1 MISSKTKNLLFAIA
15 FVLGFISPFVS
26 PFMLPFASAQD
37 TNPLRYGWKPGEKY
51 GYEYEVQFDTDDA
64 TSTSSGYVTY
74 ELKERDVAKN
84 LDGESLDSIEEG
96 ESTSSSFA
104 VTKDGYLL
112 TCAHCVQGARTILI
126 RVGEKEHPATLVDVN
141 DELDLAV
148 LKIDAQN
155 LPTVTLGKNSQV
167 QLAQDV
173 RAIGYPLS
181 DVLGSS
187 VKVTR
192 GSVAGFVETDS
203 GQNIQIDAA
212 VNFGNSGGPLVDDT
226 GTVVG
231 VVNAKLSGERIAK
244 VGFSVPIRYACE
256 MLDRNKVKYDSANKT
271 QLINGVELAKQITP
285 AVLFVKA
292 EMGAGGHGTSNYR
305 ISAFGSLKRKKSTGK
320 VQNEAVQSEVIIA
333 KNGEL
338 IDSNGDT
345 HLPILFG
352 PVCAMPIEKLP
363 LRDAKQWNHQ
373 SGTILPLPKSLPKA
387 DAAGSRVPGFGGFG
401 GFGGFAPAIPRQRFG
416 PPGFPGFGRDEP
428 KKIEMRI
435 ALVKSNTQYK
445 VIGTEGDITTIS
457 REFKLESVDGDDEFS
472 SLRIENK
479 GTLEF
484 DRKQGVFVSKNL
496 TGRFVMKLG
505 DQKLDFPTRLKYR
518 KISMQELIGDTTLR
532 PVPVAAVADTKSMN
546 VDELVAGFVKKP
558 VGQIESQQLATILPQ
573 LATCDTS
580 EAQKRDVSTKL
591 VALLK
596 LKPPKASSKLV
607 IDALLNWDPPAA
619 APFVINEF
627 KNASAFSKRSWIT
640 RLGRTGEM
648 EAARV
653 LCQNLSNARI
663 RSVSVVALKTFGQKV
678 ERGVIATMKA
688 AKTTEEKS
696 ACLEILSDIGT
707 ELSIE
712 EIGKLGTSKN
722 WPRFEASKA
731 MKAIRAR

>member
-1 MISSKTKNLLFAIA
+1 MLSRLQAA
-15 FVLGFISPFVS
+15 FVLSLAIYCV
-26 PFMLPFASAQD
+26 AAAQD
-37 TNPLRYGWKPGEKY
+37 VQLNYGWKPGEKY
-51 GYEYEVQFDTDDA
+51 GYEYEVQFDADNA

-74 ELKERDVAKN
+74 ELKERDVAEN
-84 LDGESLDSIEEG
+84 LEGESLDSINEG
-96 ESTSSSFA
+96 ESTSTAFA

-112 TCAHCVQGARTILI
+112 TCAHCVQGAKTILI
-126 RVGEKEHPATLVDVN
+126 RVGEKEHSASLVDVN
-141 DELDLAV
+141 YELDLAV
-148 LKIDAQN
+148 LKIDAKN
-155 LPTVTLGKNSQV
+155 LPAVTLGKDVQV

-192 GSVAGFVETDS
+192 GSVAGFVETDD
-203 GQNIQIDAA
+203 GQNIQVDVA

-231 VVNAKLSGERIAK
+231 VVNAKLSGEKIAK

-256 MLDRNKVKYDSANKT
+256 MLDRNKVKYDSTKKT
-271 QLINGVELAKQITP
+271 QVINGVDLAKQITP

-292 EMGAGGHGTSNYR
+292 EMGAGGHGTANYR

-333 KNGEL
+333 KDGEL
-338 IDSNGDT
+338 IDNNGDT

-363 LRDAKQWNHQ
+363 LRGAKQWSDK
-373 SGTILPLPKSLPKA
+373 SGMILPLPKSLPKA
-387 DAAGSRVPGFGGFG
+387 DAGSRIPGFGGGF
-401 GFGGFAPAIPRQRFG
+401 GFGGFAPPIPHNRFG
-416 PPGFPGFGRDEP
+416 PRGFPGFGRDEP
-428 KKIEMRI
+428 KKMDMRI
-435 ALVKSNTQYK
+435 ALGKSSTEYK
-445 VIGTEGDITTIS
+445 VIKTEADIVTIS
-457 REFKLESVDGDDEFS
+457 REFKLETVDDDDEFS

-505 DQKLDFPTRLKYR
+505 NQKIDFPTRMKYR
-518 KISMQELIGDTTLR
+518 KVSMEQFIGETT
-532 PVPVAAVADTKSMN
+532 PKPASAAPAAKAKPMDVG
-546 VDELVAGFVKKP
+546 ELVNDFIKQRVD
-558 VGQIESQQLATILPQ
+558 QFESQQLATMLPQ
-573 LATCDTS
+573 LATCEVN
-580 EAQKRDVSTKL
+580 EAQKRDVSTQL

-596 LKPPKASSKLV
+596 LKPPKASSKSV
-607 IDALLNWDPPAA
+607 IDALLNWDASAA

-640 RLGRTGEM
+640 RLGRTGSM

-653 LCQNLSNARI
+653 LCQNLSNART
-663 RSVSVVALKTFGQKV
+663 RSASAGALKAFGQKV

-688 AKTTEEKS
+688 AETTEEKS
-696 ACLEILSDIGT
+696 ACLGILAEIGT

-722 WPRFEASKA
+722 WPRLEASKA
-731 MKAIRAR
+731 MKAIRSR